1 MIQSPPRNYD
11 EVSIPF
17 ENLRTPLVTLASSL
31 MNYFLHK
38 SKRKQGVERDAFKEK
53 TFPYPPRQIVYSLNK
68 VLQPPT
74 KLIHSLVEHL
84 PIP

>member
-1 MIQSPPRNYD
+1 MIKYPSLSRISAPPCD
-11 EVSIPF
+11 FGIVSHELF
-17 ENLRTPLVTLASSL
+17 SSQ
-31 MNYFLHK
+31 K
-38 SKRKQGVERDAFKEK
+38 QRKQGVERDAFKEK